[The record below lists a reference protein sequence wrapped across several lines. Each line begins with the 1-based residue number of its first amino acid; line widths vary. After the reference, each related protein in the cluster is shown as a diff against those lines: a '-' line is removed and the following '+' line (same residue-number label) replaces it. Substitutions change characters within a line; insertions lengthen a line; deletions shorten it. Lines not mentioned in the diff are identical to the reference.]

1 MIIRLLFSFIMYNFA
16 TESKLIHLKHLL
28 LMNKILRFS
37 MMAVLALVA
46 NIGFAQTTILW
57 QEDFSSYKDKDVP
70 KGGANNYACE
80 VDGTKVY
87 AQNLAGGDAPELLVK
102 AKGSFS
108 ATVALNGVSGQLTL
122 TYKANKN
129 FVKATVENATA
140 GELVREGTDFT
151 LPITVA
157 AGTANITIKIAN
169 TSTST
174 NARLDNIKL
183 FQGVGKKPAGLSWGT
198 ASRTVTIGSE
208 DNLFPTLTNSHNL
221 AVKYSSDDPDVA
233 AIDAT
238 TGEITLVMAGK
249 ANITAEFEGNDEYEA
264 AKVSYELTV
273 KDVPS
278 VDLKNTPETAYTVA
292 KALELIAAGE
302 GLEVNVYVKGQIT
315 NIKEVE
321 TEKYGNATYDISDD
335 ATAANKLTVFRGY
348 FYDKGKFTSSDQIKV
363 GDVVVVYGKL
373 VLYNNKTSQVT
384 NSSIYSLNGVVSGV
398 DNITVDKNVD
408 TPAYNVAGQRV
419 NDAYKGIVVKNG
431 KKYLNK

>member
-1 MIIRLLFSFIMYNFA
+1 
-16 TESKLIHLKHLL
+16 
-28 LMNKILRFS
+28 MNKILRFS

-57 QEDFSSYKDKDVP
+57 QEDFSSYNANDVP
-70 KGGANNYACE
+70 NGGTYNYACE
-80 VDGTKVY
+80 GSGTKVY
-87 AQNLAGGDAPELLVK
+87 AQNLAGGDVPELLVK
-102 AKGSFS
+102 TKGSFS

-122 TYKANKN
+122 TYKTNKD
-129 FVKATVENATA
+129 FIKATVENATA
-140 GELVREGTDFT
+140 GDLVRTGNDVS

-157 AGTANITIKIAN
+157 AGTASITIKIAN
-169 TSTST
+169 PSTST

-183 FQGVGKKPAGLSWGT
+183 FQGVGKKAPGLSWGT
-198 ASRTVTIGSE
+198 ASRTVTIGAE
-208 DNLFPTLTNSHNL
+208 DNEFPTLTNTYNL

-238 TGEITLVMAGK
+238 TGEISLGIAGK
-249 ANITAEFEGNDEYEA
+249 AHITAEFEGNDEYEA
-264 AKVSYELTV
+264 AKVTYELTV
-273 KDVPS
+273 KAAS
-278 VDLKNTPETAYTVA
+278 TVDLKNTPETAYTVA
-292 KALELIAAGE
+292 KALELINAGE
-302 GLEVNVYVKGQIT
+302 GLDAKVYVKGQIT
-315 NIKEVE
+315 SIKEVSASF
-321 TEKYGNATYDISDD
+321 GNATYDISDD

-348 FYDKGKFTSSDQIKV
+348 FYDNKHFTSNDQIKV

-373 VLYNNKTSQVT
+373 VNYKNNTPQVT

-408 TPAYNVAGQRV
+408 APAYNVAGQRV

>member
-1 MIIRLLFSFIMYNFA
+1 
-16 TESKLIHLKHLL
+16 
-28 LMNKILRFS
+28 MNKILRFS

-57 QEDFSSYKDKDVP
+57 QEDFSSFKADDVP
-70 KGGANNYACE
+70 NGGAYNYACTNGAKE
-80 VDGTKVY
+80 TKVY
-87 AQNLAGGDAPELLVK
+87 AANLAGGEAPELLINQK
-102 AKGSFS
+102 GGSFS

-122 TYKANKN
+122 TYKTNKD
-129 FVKATVENATA
+129 FIKATVENATA
-140 GELVREGTDFT
+140 GDLVRTGNDVS

-157 AGTANITIKIAN
+157 AGTASITIKFDN
-169 TSTST
+169 KSTGKGQ
-174 NARLDNIKL
+174 NGRLDNIKL
-183 FQGVGKKPAGLSWGT
+183 FQGVGKKAPGLSWGT
-198 ASRTVTIGSE
+198 ATRTVTIGAE
-208 DNLFPTLTNSHNL
+208 DNEFPTLTNTYNL

-273 KDVPS
+273 KAASTVNI
-278 VDLKNTPETAYTVA
+278 KNTPETAYTVA
-292 KALELIAAGE
+292 KALELINAGE
-302 GLEVNVYVKGQIT
+302 GLDAKVYVKGQIT
-315 NIKEVE
+315 SIKEVSASF
-321 TEKYGNATYDISDD
+321 GNATYDISDD

-348 FYDKGKFTSSDQIKV
+348 FYDNKHFTSNDQIKV
-363 GDVVVVYGKL
+363 GNVVVVYGKL
-373 VLYNNKTSQVT
+373 VNYNNNTPQVT

-398 DNITVDKNVD
+398 DNITVDENVD
-408 TPAYNVAGQRV
+408 APAYNVAGQRV

>member
-1 MIIRLLFSFIMYNFA
+1 
-16 TESKLIHLKHLL
+16 
-28 LMNKILRFS
+28 

-46 NIGFAQTTILW
+46 NIGFAQTKALW
-57 QEDFSSYKDKDVP
+57 QEDFSSYKDKEVP
-70 KGGANNYACE
+70 KGGTYNYACE
-80 VDGTKVY
+80 GTGTKVY
-87 AQNLAGGDAPELLVK
+87 KENRAGGESPELLI
-102 AKGSFS
+102 AKKDTKKNTQGSFS
-108 ATVALNGVSGQLTL
+108 ATIPLNGVSGNLNL
-122 TYKANKN
+122 SFKAYRSLS
-129 FVKATVENATA
+129 VTVDNATL
-140 GELVREGTDFT
+140 GENTGENQDYLFPVTVKSGTSS
-151 LPITVA
+151 
-157 AGTANITIKIAN
+157 ITITFTA
-169 TSTST
+169 TTT
-174 NARLDNIKL
+174 NNVRLDNIKL
-183 FQGVGKKPAGLSWGT
+183 FQGVAKKVAGLSWGT
-198 ASRTVTIGSE
+198 TARDVTIGSD
-208 DNLFPTLTNSHNL
+208 DNLFPTLTNPHNL

-238 TGEITLVMAGK
+238 TGVITLGMAGK

-302 GLEVNVYVKGQIT
+302 GLDVKVYVKGQIT
-315 NIKEVE
+315 SIKEVSASF
-321 TEKYGNATYDISDD
+321 GNATYDISDD

-348 FYDKGKFTSSDQIKV
+348 FYDNKHFTSNDQIKV

-373 VLYNNKTSQVT
+373 VNYNNKTPQVT

-408 TPAYNVAGQRV
+408 APAYNVAGQRV

>member
-1 MIIRLLFSFIMYNFA
+1 
-16 TESKLIHLKHLL
+16 
-28 LMNKILRFS
+28 MNKILRFS

-57 QEDFSSYKDKDVP
+57 QEDFSSYKANDVP
-70 KGGANNYACE
+70 NGGTYNYACE
-80 VDGTKVY
+80 GSGTKVY
-87 AQNLAGGDAPELLVK
+87 AANLAGGESPELLVSK
-102 AKGSFS
+102 QGGSFS

-122 TYKANKN
+122 TYKTNKDI
-129 FVKATVENATA
+129 VKTTVENATA
-140 GELVREGTDFT
+140 GDLVKTGYDVS

-157 AGTANITIKIAN
+157 AGTASITIKIAN

-183 FQGVGKKPAGLSWGT
+183 FQGVGKKAPGLSWGT
-198 ASRTVTIGSE
+198 ASRTVTIGAE
-208 DNLFPTLTNSHNL
+208 DNKFPTLTNTYNL

-292 KALELIAAGE
+292 KALELINAGE
-302 GLEVNVYVKGQIT
+302 GLDAKVYVKGQIT
-315 NIKEVE
+315 SIKEVS
-321 TEKYGNATYDISDD
+321 TSFGNATYDISDD
-335 ATAANKLTVFRGY
+335 ATAANKLTVYRGY
-348 FYDKGKFTSSDQIKV
+348 FYDNGKFTSSDQIKV

-373 VLYNNKTSQVT
+373 VNYKNNTPQVT

-408 TPAYNVAGQRV
+408 APAYNVAGQRV

>member
-1 MIIRLLFSFIMYNFA
+1 
-16 TESKLIHLKHLL
+16 
-28 LMNKILRFS
+28 MNKILRFS

-46 NIGFAQTTILW
+46 NIGFAQTTTLW
-57 QEDFSSYKDKDVP
+57 QEDFSSYKANDVP
-70 KGGANNYACE
+70 KGGAYNYAC
-80 VDGTKVY
+80 VVANTKVY
-87 AQNLAGGDAPELLVK
+87 EENRAGGKSPELLI
-102 AKGSFS
+102 AKKDTKKNTQGSFS
-108 ATVALNGVSGQLTL
+108 ATIPLNGVSGELNL
-122 TYKANKN
+122 SFKAYKT
-129 FVKATVENATA
+129 FSVTVENATLGKNK
-140 GELVREGTDFT
+140 GENQDYLFPVTVKSGTSS
-151 LPITVA
+151 
-157 AGTANITIKIAN
+157 ITITFTA
-169 TSTST
+169 TTT
-174 NARLDNIKL
+174 NNVRLDNIKL
-183 FQGVGKKPAGLSWGT
+183 FQGVAKKVAGLSWGT
-198 ASRTVTIGSE
+198 TARDATIGSE
-208 DNLFPTLTNSHNL
+208 DNLFPTLANPHNL

-238 TGEITLVMAGK
+238 TGEITLVKAGK

-302 GLEVNVYVKGQIT
+302 GLDAKVYVKGQIT
-315 NIKEVE
+315 SIKEVSASF
-321 TEKYGNATYDISDD
+321 GNATYDISDD

-348 FYDKGKFTSSDQIKV
+348 FYDNKHFTSNDQIKV

-373 VLYNNKTSQVT
+373 VNYNNKTPQVT
-384 NSSIYSLNGVVSGV
+384 YSSIYSLNGVVSGV

-408 TPAYNVAGQRV
+408 APAYNVAGQRV

>member
-1 MIIRLLFSFIMYNFA
+1 
-16 TESKLIHLKHLL
+16 
-28 LMNKILRFS
+28 MNKILRFS

-57 QEDFSSYKDKDVP
+57 QEDFSSYKADDVP
-70 KGGANNYACE
+70 NGGAYNYAC
-80 VDGTKVY
+80 VGTGTKVY
-87 AQNLAGGDAPELLVK
+87 VDTEKDKANLAGGESPELLVGK
-102 AKGSFS
+102 KGGSFS

-122 TYKANKN
+122 TYKTNKD
-129 FVKATVENATA
+129 FIKATVENAKA
-140 GELVREGTDFT
+140 GDLVKTGNDVS

-157 AGTANITIKIAN
+157 AGTASITIKFDN
-169 TSTST
+169 TSTGKGQ
-174 NARLDNIKL
+174 NGRLDNIKL
-183 FQGVGKKPAGLSWGT
+183 FQGVGKKAAGLSWGT
-198 ASRTVTIGSE
+198 ASRTVTIGAE
-208 DNLFPTLTNSHNL
+208 DNKFPTLTNTYNL

-273 KDVPS
+273 KAASTVNI
-278 VDLKNTPETAYTVA
+278 KNTPETAYTVA
-292 KALELIAAGE
+292 KALELINAGE
-302 GLEVNVYVKGQIT
+302 GLDAKVYVKGQIT
-315 NIKEVE
+315 SIKEVSASF
-321 TEKYGNATYDISDD
+321 GNATYDISDD
-335 ATAANKLTVFRGY
+335 ATAANKLTVYRGY
-348 FYDKGKFTSSDQIKV
+348 FYDNGKFTSSDQIKV

-373 VLYNNKTSQVT
+373 VNYNNNTPQVT

-408 TPAYNVAGQRV
+408 APAYNVAGQRV

>member
-1 MIIRLLFSFIMYNFA
+1 
-16 TESKLIHLKHLL
+16 
-28 LMNKILRFS
+28 MNKILRFS

-57 QEDFSSYKDKDVP
+57 QEDFSSYKANDVP
-70 KGGANNYACE
+70 KGGAYNYAC
-80 VDGTKVY
+80 VGTGTKVY
-87 AQNLAGGDAPELLVK
+87 VDTEKDKANLAGGESPELLVGK
-102 AKGSFS
+102 KGGSFS

-122 TYKANKN
+122 TYKTNKD
-129 FVKATVENATA
+129 FIKATVENATA
-140 GELVREGTDFT
+140 GDLVRTGNDVS

-157 AGTANITIKIAN
+157 AGTASITIKFDN
-169 TSTST
+169 TSTGKGQ
-174 NARLDNIKL
+174 NGRLDNIKL
-183 FQGVGKKPAGLSWGT
+183 FQGVGKKAPGLSWGT
-198 ASRTVTIGSE
+198 ASRTVTIGAE
-208 DNLFPTLTNSHNL
+208 DNEFPTLTNTYNL

-273 KDVPS
+273 KAASTVNI
-278 VDLKNTPETAYTVA
+278 KNTPETAYTVA
-292 KALELIAAGE
+292 KALELINAGE
-302 GLEVNVYVKGQIT
+302 GLDAKVYVKGQIT
-315 NIKEVE
+315 SIKEVSASF
-321 TEKYGNATYDISDD
+321 GNATYDISDD
-335 ATAANKLTVFRGY
+335 ATAANKLTVYRGY
-348 FYDKGKFTSSDQIKV
+348 FYDNKHFTSNDQIKV

-373 VLYNNKTSQVT
+373 VNYNNNTPQVT

-408 TPAYNVAGQRV
+408 APAYNVAGQRV

>member
-1 MIIRLLFSFIMYNFA
+1 
-16 TESKLIHLKHLL
+16 
-28 LMNKILRFS
+28 MNKILRFS

-57 QEDFSSYKDKDVP
+57 QEDFSSYKADDVP
-70 KGGANNYACE
+70 KGGAYNYACTNGAKE
-80 VDGTKVY
+80 TKVY
-87 AQNLAGGDAPELLVK
+87 AANLAGGEAPELLINQK
-102 AKGSFS
+102 GGSFS

-122 TYKANKN
+122 TYKANNNTKT
-129 FVKATVENATA
+129 TVENAKA
-140 GELVREGTDFT
+140 GDLVKTGNDVS

-157 AGTANITIKIAN
+157 AGTASITIKIAN
-169 TSTST
+169 EGSK
-174 NARLDNIKL
+174 NVRLDNIKL
-183 FQGVGKKPAGLSWGT
+183 FQGVGKKAPGLSWGT
-198 ASRTVTIGSE
+198 ATRTVTIGAE
-208 DNLFPTLTNSHNL
+208 DNKFPTLTNTYNL

-273 KDVPS
+273 KAASTVNI
-278 VDLKNTPETAYTVA
+278 KNTPETAYTVA
-292 KALELIAAGE
+292 KALELINAGE
-302 GLEVNVYVKGQIT
+302 GLDAKVYVKGQIT
-315 NIKEVE
+315 SIKEVS
-321 TEKYGNATYDISDD
+321 TSFGNATYDISDD

-348 FYDKGKFTSSDQIKV
+348 FYDNKHFTSNDQIKV
-363 GDVVVVYGKL
+363 GNVVVVYGKL
-373 VLYNNKTSQVT
+373 VNYKNNTPQVT

-408 TPAYNVAGQRV
+408 APAYNVAGQRV

>member
-1 MIIRLLFSFIMYNFA
+1 
-16 TESKLIHLKHLL
+16 
-28 LMNKILRFS
+28 MNKILRFS

-57 QEDFSSYKDKDVP
+57 QEDFSSYNANDVP
-70 KGGANNYACE
+70 NGGTYNYACE
-80 VDGTKVY
+80 GTGTKVY
-87 AQNLAGGDAPELLVK
+87 KEKLAGGDAPELLVSK
-102 AKGSFS
+102 QGGSFS

-122 TYKANKN
+122 TYKTNKD
-129 FVKATVENATA
+129 FIKATVENAKA
-140 GELVREGTDFT
+140 GDLVKTGNDVS

-157 AGTANITIKIAN
+157 AGTASITIKFDN
-169 TSTST
+169 TSTGKGQ
-174 NARLDNIKL
+174 NGRLDNIKL
-183 FQGVGKKPAGLSWGT
+183 FQGVGKKAAGLSWGT
-198 ASRTVTIGSE
+198 ASRTVTIGAE
-208 DNLFPTLTNSHNL
+208 DNKFPTLTNTYNL

-292 KALELIAAGE
+292 KALELINAGE
-302 GLEVNVYVKGQIT
+302 GLEANVYVKGQIT
-315 NIKEVE
+315 SIKEVN
-321 TEKYGNATYDISDD
+321 TEQFGNATYDISDD
-335 ATAANKLTVFRGY
+335 ATAANKLTVYRGY
-348 FYDKGKFTSSDQIKV
+348 FFDNKHFTSKDQIKV

-373 VLYNNKTSQVT
+373 VKFYEKFEM
-384 NSSIYSLNGVVSGV
+384 NSGNHIYSINGVVSGV

-408 TPAYNVAGQRV
+408 APAYNVAGQRV

>member
-1 MIIRLLFSFIMYNFA
+1 
-16 TESKLIHLKHLL
+16 
-28 LMNKILRFS
+28 MNKILRFS

-57 QEDFSSYKDKDVP
+57 QEDFSSYKANDVP
-70 KGGANNYACE
+70 NGGTYNYACE
-80 VDGTKVY
+80 VEGTKVY
-87 AQNLAGGDAPELLVK
+87 KENLAGGDVPELLVK
-102 AKGSFS
+102 TKGSFS

-122 TYKANKN
+122 TYKAKN
-129 FVKATVENATA
+129 NTKTTVENATA
-140 GELVREGTDFT
+140 GDLVKTGNDVS

-157 AGTANITIKIAN
+157 AGTASITIKIAN
-169 TSTST
+169 EGSK
-174 NARLDNIKL
+174 NVRLDNIKL
-183 FQGVGKKPAGLSWGT
+183 FQGVGKKAPGLSWGT
-198 ASRTVTIGSE
+198 ATRTVTIGAE
-208 DNLFPTLTNSHNL
+208 DNKFPTLTNTYNL

-292 KALELIAAGE
+292 KALELINAGE
-302 GLEVNVYVKGQIT
+302 GLEANVYVKGQIT
-315 NIKEVE
+315 NIQDVD
-321 TEKYGNATYDISDD
+321 TGDFGNATYTISDD
-335 ATAANKLTVFRGY
+335 ATAANALLIYRGY
-348 FYDKGKFTSSDQIKV
+348 YYDKGKFTSKDQIKV

-373 VLYNNKTSQVT
+373 VKFYEKFEM
-384 NSSIYSLNGVVSGV
+384 NSGNHIYSINGVVSGV

-408 TPAYNVAGQRV
+408 APAYNVAGQRV

>member
-1 MIIRLLFSFIMYNFA
+1 
-16 TESKLIHLKHLL
+16 
-28 LMNKILRFS
+28 MNKILRFS

-46 NIGFAQTTILW
+46 NIGFAQTTTLW
-57 QEDFSSYKDKDVP
+57 QEDFSSYKANDVP
-70 KGGANNYACE
+70 KGGTYNYACE
-80 VDGTKVY
+80 VAGTQVY
-87 AQNLAGGDAPELLVK
+87 KENLAGGDAPELLVK
-102 AKGSFS
+102 KKGSFS

-140 GELVREGTDFT
+140 GDLVIAGTDVT

-157 AGTANITIKIAN
+157 AGTVSITIKIAN
-169 TSTST
+169 TSSSA

-183 FQGVGKKPAGLSWGT
+183 FQGVGKKAAGLSWGT
-198 ASRTVTIGSE
+198 ASRTVTIGAE
-208 DNLFPTLTNSHNL
+208 DNKFPTLTNTYNL

-238 TGEITLVMAGK
+238 TGKITLGMAGK

-302 GLEVNVYVKGQIT
+302 GLDVNVYVKGQIT

-321 TEKYGNATYDISDD
+321 TEKHGNATYDISDD
-335 ATAANKLTVFRGY
+335 ATAANKLTVYRGY

-363 GDVVVVYGKL
+363 GDIVVVYGKL
-373 VLYNNKTSQVT
+373 VNYNNKIPQVT
-384 NSSIYSLNGVVSGV
+384 YSSIYSLNGVVSGV
-398 DNITVDKNVD
+398 ANITVDENVD
-408 TPAYNVAGQRV
+408 APAYNVAGQRV

>member
-1 MIIRLLFSFIMYNFA
+1 
-16 TESKLIHLKHLL
+16 
-28 LMNKILRFS
+28 MNKILRFS

-57 QEDFSSYKDKDVP
+57 QEDFSSYKANDVP
-70 KGGANNYACE
+70 KGGAYNYAC
-80 VDGTKVY
+80 VGTGTKVY
-87 AQNLAGGDAPELLVK
+87 VDTEKDKANLAGGESPELLVGK
-102 AKGSFS
+102 KGGSFS

-122 TYKANKN
+122 TYKTNKDI
-129 FVKATVENATA
+129 VKTTVENATA
-140 GELVREGTDFT
+140 GDLVKTGYDVS

-157 AGTANITIKIAN
+157 AGTASITIKFDN
-169 TSTST
+169 TSTGKGQ
-174 NARLDNIKL
+174 NGRLDNIKL
-183 FQGVGKKPAGLSWGT
+183 FQGVGKKAPGLSWGT
-198 ASRTVTIGSE
+198 ASRTVTIGAE
-208 DNLFPTLTNSHNL
+208 DNEFPTLTNTYNL

-273 KDVPS
+273 KAASTVNI
-278 VDLKNTPETAYTVA
+278 KNTPETAYTVA
-292 KALELIAAGE
+292 KALELINAGE
-302 GLEVNVYVKGQIT
+302 GLDAKVYVKGQIT
-315 NIKEVE
+315 SIKEVSASF
-321 TEKYGNATYDISDD
+321 GNATYDISDD
-335 ATAANKLTVFRGY
+335 ATAANKLTVYRGY
-348 FYDKGKFTSSDQIKV
+348 FYDNKHFTSNDQIKV

-373 VLYNNKTSQVT
+373 VNYNNNTPQVT

-408 TPAYNVAGQRV
+408 APAYNVAGQRV

>member
-1 MIIRLLFSFIMYNFA
+1 
-16 TESKLIHLKHLL
+16 
-28 LMNKILRFS
+28 MNKILRFS

-57 QEDFSSYKDKDVP
+57 QEDFSSYKANDVP
-70 KGGANNYACE
+70 NGGTYNYACE
-80 VDGTKVY
+80 GSGTKVY
-87 AQNLAGGDAPELLVK
+87 AANLAGGESPELLVSK
-102 AKGSFS
+102 QGGSFS

-122 TYKANKN
+122 TYKTNKDI
-129 FVKATVENATA
+129 VKTTVENATA
-140 GELVREGTDFT
+140 GDLVKTGNDVS

-157 AGTANITIKIAN
+157 AGTASITIKIAN

-183 FQGVGKKPAGLSWGT
+183 FQGVGKKAPGLSWGT
-198 ASRTVTIGSE
+198 ASRTVTIGAE
-208 DNLFPTLTNSHNL
+208 DNEFPTLTNTYNL

-238 TGEITLVMAGK
+238 TGEISLGIAGK
-249 ANITAEFEGNDEYEA
+249 AHITAEFEGNDEYEA
-264 AKVSYELTV
+264 AKVTYELTV
-273 KDVPS
+273 KAAS
-278 VDLKNTPETAYTVA
+278 TVDLKNTPETAYTVA

-302 GLEVNVYVKGQIT
+302 GLDAKVYVKGQIT
-315 NIKEVE
+315 SIKEVSASF
-321 TEKYGNATYDISDD
+321 GNATYDISDD
-335 ATAANKLTVFRGY
+335 ATAANKLTVYRGY
-348 FYDKGKFTSSDQIKV
+348 FYDNKHFTSNDQIKV

-373 VLYNNKTSQVT
+373 VNYKNNTPQVT

-398 DNITVDKNVD
+398 DNITVDENVD
-408 TPAYNVAGQRV
+408 APAYNVAGQRV

>member
-1 MIIRLLFSFIMYNFA
+1 
-16 TESKLIHLKHLL
+16 
-28 LMNKILRFS
+28 MNKILRFS

-57 QEDFSSYKDKDVP
+57 QEDFSSYKANDVP
-70 KGGANNYACE
+70 KGGAYNYAC
-80 VDGTKVY
+80 VGTGTKVY
-87 AQNLAGGDAPELLVK
+87 VDTEKDKANLAGGESPELLVGK
-102 AKGSFS
+102 KGGSFS

-122 TYKANKN
+122 TYKTNKD
-129 FVKATVENATA
+129 FIKATVENATA
-140 GELVREGTDFT
+140 GDLVRTGNDVS

-157 AGTANITIKIAN
+157 AGTASITIKFDN
-169 TSTST
+169 KSTGKGQ
-174 NARLDNIKL
+174 NGRLDNIKL
-183 FQGVGKKPAGLSWGT
+183 FQGVGKKAAGLSWGT
-198 ASRTVTIGSE
+198 ASRTVTIGAE
-208 DNLFPTLTNSHNL
+208 DNKFPTLTNTYNL

-273 KDVPS
+273 KAASTVNI
-278 VDLKNTPETAYTVA
+278 KNTPETAYTVA

-302 GLEVNVYVKGQIT
+302 GLDAKVYVKGQIT
-315 NIKEVE
+315 SIKEVS
-321 TEKYGNATYDISDD
+321 TSFGNATYDIFDD
-335 ATAANKLTVFRGY
+335 ATAANKLTVYRGY
-348 FYDKGKFTSSDQIKV
+348 FYDNGKFTSSDQIKA

-373 VLYNNKTSQVT
+373 VNYNNNTPQVT

-408 TPAYNVAGQRV
+408 APAYNVAGQRV

>member
-1 MIIRLLFSFIMYNFA
+1 
-16 TESKLIHLKHLL
+16 
-28 LMNKILRFS
+28 MNKILRFS

-57 QEDFSSYKDKDVP
+57 QEDFSSYKANDVP
-70 KGGANNYACE
+70 KGGAYNYAC
-80 VDGTKVY
+80 VGTGTKVY
-87 AQNLAGGDAPELLVK
+87 VDTEKDKANLAGGESPELLVGK
-102 AKGSFS
+102 KGGSFS

-122 TYKANKN
+122 TYKTNKD
-129 FVKATVENATA
+129 FIKATVENATA
-140 GELVREGTDFT
+140 GDLVRTGNDVS

-157 AGTANITIKIAN
+157 AGTASITIKIAN
-169 TSTST
+169 EGSK
-174 NARLDNIKL
+174 NVRLDNIKL
-183 FQGVGKKPAGLSWGT
+183 FQGVGKKAPGLSWGT
-198 ASRTVTIGSE
+198 ASRTVTIGAE
-208 DNLFPTLTNSHNL
+208 DNEFPTLTNTYNL

-273 KDVPS
+273 KAASTVNI
-278 VDLKNTPETAYTVA
+278 KNTPETAYTVA
-292 KALELIAAGE
+292 KALELINAGE
-302 GLEVNVYVKGQIT
+302 GLDAKVYVKGQIT
-315 NIKEVE
+315 SIKEVSASF
-321 TEKYGNATYDISDD
+321 GNATYDISDD
-335 ATAANKLTVFRGY
+335 ATAANKLTVYRGY
-348 FYDKGKFTSSDQIKV
+348 FYDNKHFTSNDQIKV
-363 GDVVVVYGKL
+363 GNVVVVYGKL
-373 VLYNNKTSQVT
+373 VNYNNNTPQVT

-408 TPAYNVAGQRV
+408 APAYNVAGQRV

>member
-1 MIIRLLFSFIMYNFA
+1 
-16 TESKLIHLKHLL
+16 
-28 LMNKILRFS
+28 MNKILRFS

-57 QEDFSSYKDKDVP
+57 QEDFSSYKADDVP
-70 KGGANNYACE
+70 NGGAYNYACE
-80 VDGTKVY
+80 GSGTKVY
-87 AQNLAGGDAPELLVK
+87 AQNLAGGDTPELLVSK
-102 AKGSFS
+102 QGGSFS

-122 TYKANKN
+122 TYKTNKD

-140 GELVREGTDFT
+140 GDLVQTGNDVS

-157 AGTANITIKIAN
+157 AGTASITIKIAN
-169 TSTST
+169 EGSK
-174 NARLDNIKL
+174 NVRLDNIKL
-183 FQGVGKKPAGLSWGT
+183 FQGVGKKAPGLSWGT
-198 ASRTVTIGSE
+198 ASRTVTIGAE
-208 DNLFPTLTNSHNL
+208 DNEFPTLTNTYNL

-238 TGEITLVMAGK
+238 TGEITLGIAGK
-249 ANITAEFEGNDEYEA
+249 TNITAEFEGNDEYEA

-273 KDVPS
+273 KAAS
-278 VDLKNTPETAYTVA
+278 TVDLKNTPETAYTVA

-302 GLEVNVYVKGQIT
+302 GLDAKVYVKGQIT
-315 NIKEVE
+315 RIKEVS
-321 TEKYGNATYDISDD
+321 TSFGNATYDISDD
-335 ATAANKLTVFRGY
+335 ATAANKLTVYRGY
-348 FYDKGKFTSSDQIKV
+348 FYDNKHFTSKDQIKV

-373 VLYNNKTSQVT
+373 VKFNEKFEMKSGNH
-384 NSSIYSLNGVVSGV
+384 IYSINGVVSGV

-408 TPAYNVAGQRV
+408 APAYNVAGQRV

>member
-1 MIIRLLFSFIMYNFA
+1 
-16 TESKLIHLKHLL
+16 
-28 LMNKILRFS
+28 MNKILRFS

-57 QEDFSSYKDKDVP
+57 QEDFSSYKANDVP
-70 KGGANNYACE
+70 NGGAYNYACE
-80 VDGTKVY
+80 GSGTKVY
-87 AQNLAGGDAPELLVK
+87 AQNLAGGDAPELLVSK
-102 AKGSFS
+102 KGGSFS

-122 TYKANKN
+122 TYKTNKD

-140 GELVREGTDFT
+140 GDLVKTGNDVS

-157 AGTANITIKIAN
+157 AGTASITIKIAN
-169 TSTST
+169 PSTSD

-183 FQGVGKKPAGLSWGT
+183 FQGVGKKAPGLSWGT
-198 ASRTVTIGSE
+198 ASRTVTIGAE
-208 DNLFPTLTNSHNL
+208 DNEFPTLTNTYNL

-273 KDVPS
+273 KAASTVNI
-278 VDLKNTPETAYTVA
+278 KNTPETAYTVA

-302 GLEVNVYVKGQIT
+302 GLDAKVYVKGQIT
-315 NIKEVE
+315 SIKEVS
-321 TEKYGNATYDISDD
+321 TSFGNATYDISDD
-335 ATAANKLTVFRGY
+335 ATAANKLTVYRGY
-348 FYDKGKFTSSDQIKV
+348 FYDNKHFTSNDQIKV

-373 VLYNNKTSQVT
+373 VNYKNNTPQVT

-408 TPAYNVAGQRV
+408 APAYNVAGQRV